1 MSTSTIYPIIRL
13 IAEFLGDIL
22 GGIFIMMINAAVE
35 RLLSIISIL
44 AIILSVVAIIL
55 SIEAPVSKKS
65 GKAGKVPKE
74 ETASE
79 E

>member
-1 MSTSTIYPIIRL
+1 MPNSIIYPIIRF

-35 RLLSIISIL
+35 RLLPIISIL
-44 AIILSVVAIIL
+44 AIILSIVAIIL
-55 SIEAPVSKKS
+55 SIKALASKKS
-65 GKAGKVPKE
+65 GKASKVPKE